1 MLGKYDRAIQRR
13 IVELEEQL
21 QTLLPKEAA
30 LKEEVSSKRQKAEEA
45 KSSAQSTRS
54 RNELLTR
61 LMAQKKRGNLKGV
74 FVSFLSSRF
83 IFVSLMRGLKRDGWV
98 IWARSMNNLILRSR
112 PLVVL
117 SSISW
122 SIPPRQG
129 SSVLTF

>member
-21 QTLLPKEAA
+21 QTLSSKEVS

-45 KSSAQSTRS
+45 KSSAQNTRS

-74 FVSFLSSRF
+74 FVSLLR
-83 IFVSLMRGLKRDGWV
+83 
-98 IWARSMNNLILRSR
+98 ILEKSD
-112 PLVVL
+112 LL
-117 SSISW
+117 Y
-122 SIPPRQG
+122 
-129 SSVLTF
+129 